1 MCAFNVYQLL
11 LLLLLL
17 VSGKPDNQSMENNKI
32 VNIAEYVWEVW
43 DACLV
48 LEFMICSDAK
58 IESYFTLKRLNTA
71 EETWVCQRTFK
82 AIS

>member
-58 IESYFTLKRLNTA
+58 IESYFTLKRLNTV

>member
-1 MCAFNVYQLL
+1 MCAFNVYQLF

-17 VSGKPDNQSMENNKI
+17 VSGKSDNQSMENNKI

-58 IESYFTLKRLNTA
+58 IELLYIGETEYF
-71 EETWVCQRTFK
+71 
-82 AIS
+82 